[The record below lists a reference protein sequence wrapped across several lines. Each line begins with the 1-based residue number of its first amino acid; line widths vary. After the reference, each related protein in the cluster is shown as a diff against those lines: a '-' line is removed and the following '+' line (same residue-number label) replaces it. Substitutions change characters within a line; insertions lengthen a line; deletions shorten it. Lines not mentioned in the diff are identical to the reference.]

1 MKNRILNRMRK
12 DANVKKHKKIALS
25 LNDLIIKDEDDEELD
40 YTDDARKVYESCHE
54 NVDELKQQIE
64 NVIKSINDL
73 KESGFLEAAS
83 KDSFEEFISSL
94 NSLKDISLDGKF
106 QTCLNDLGYTSNQ
119 LAGIVTLFDDDYSS
133 IFMDY

>member
-1 MKNRILNRMRK
+1 MKNRILSRMRR
-12 DANVKKHKKIALS
+12 DADVKKHKKIALS

-40 YTDDARKVYESCHE
+40 YTDDARKVYEGCHE

-64 NVIKSINDL
+64 KVITSINDL

-83 KDSFEEFISSL
+83 KDSFEEFIGSL

-106 QTCLNDLGYTSNQ
+106 QTCLNDLGYTSNR
-119 LAGIVTLFDDDYSS
+119 LAEIAALFDDDYSS